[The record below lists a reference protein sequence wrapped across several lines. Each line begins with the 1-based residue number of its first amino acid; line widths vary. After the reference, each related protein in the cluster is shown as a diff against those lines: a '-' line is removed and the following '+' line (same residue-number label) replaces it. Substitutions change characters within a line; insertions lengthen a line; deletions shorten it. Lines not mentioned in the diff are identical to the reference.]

1 MQMPEQFP
9 PSNVTTRFI
18 PYRTVLLAALLL
30 ALAVFSIEAINHA
43 STKAPDV
50 TFTTITGK
58 KIALKAFRGKPV
70 IVTFWA
76 TDCPGCIIEIPHF
89 IDLYSQYHKQGLEII
104 AVAMYYDPP
113 NHVVTMSQEKQLPYN
128 VALDLKAEHAHA
140 FGDVQLIPSTF
151 LISPAGLIA
160 LKKTG
165 AFDPVEMKTRIEAL
179 IKG

>member
-1 MQMPEQFP
+1 MPEQFP
-9 PSNVTTRFI
+9 PSSVKTRFI
-18 PYRTVLLAALLL
+18 ASRYILLATMLSVL
-30 ALAVFSIEAINHA
+30 VFISIATINRV
-43 STKAPDV
+43 STQSPDV

-58 KIALKAFRGKPV
+58 KIALKDLRGKPV

-76 TDCPGCIIEIPHF
+76 TDCPACIQEIPHL
-89 IDLYSQYHKQGLEII
+89 IDLYTQYHKQGLEII

-113 NHVVTMSQEKQLPYN
+113 NHVITMTENQQLPYN

-151 LISPAGLIA
+151 LISPDGLIA

-165 AFDPVEMKTRIEAL
+165 TFDPAEIKTRIETF
-179 IKG
+179 